1 MKLRDLSC
9 EGRPAFPPTW
19 QDPYTGSQ
27 PLRDEPLGGVLVAV
41 EWGRH
46 NLSLE
51 LTNYWRGR
59 RLSGRLLTDDAT
71 ALPRIHALLSA
82 NIPRHVDELVE
93 MELPALAP
101 RSAASSAPT
110 SDSPTETS
118 PDAPSP
124 PDRSPAPALHPD
136 VALLVATLVRKGLL
150 APEDIEATRRTMAET
165 AMSAS
170 ASASPPPARPRD
182 PLDADEALGSA
193 TVRLIPR
200 K

>member
-59 RLSGRLLTDDAT
+59 RLSGRLLTDDLT

-93 MELPALAP
+93 MELPPRAP
-101 RSAASSAPT
+101 RGAAPDASPSDSTAEASPGAPGPPERSSAP
-110 SDSPTETS
+110 P
-118 PDAPSP
+118 
-124 PDRSPAPALHPD
+124 LHPD

-150 APEDIEATRRTMAET
+150 AFEDIESTRRTMAET
-165 AMSAS
+165 PVSGSPSA
-170 ASASPPPARPRD
+170 PPPSAGPGD
-182 PLDADEALGSA
+182 PLDADSALGSA